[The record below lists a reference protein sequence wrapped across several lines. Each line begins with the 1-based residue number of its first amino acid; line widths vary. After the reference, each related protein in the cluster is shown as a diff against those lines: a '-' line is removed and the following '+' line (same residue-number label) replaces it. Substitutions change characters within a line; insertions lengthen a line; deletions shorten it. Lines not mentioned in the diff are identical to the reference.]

1 MKVKKKNNN
10 NNGKKDF
17 IKLFHKTRTV
27 LARSLT
33 LEGPRTSLG
42 SHISHVDV

>member
-1 MKVKKKNNN
+1 MKVKKENNN

-17 IKLFHKTRTV
+17 IKLFQTRTV
-27 LARSLT
+27 LAGSLT